1 MTNNVDVAKVLA
13 QLQSM
18 AKASKGGPSNQT
30 GGKEGVDFASILSN
44 AVDSVNETQK
54 DAMNLAKTFEA
65 GNTDIDLSEV
75 MIALQKANISFQAIT
90 KVRNKLVSAYQDIMS
105 IPV

>member
-18 AKASKGGPSNQT
+18 ARASKGGSSNQT

-54 DAMNLAKTFEA
+54 EAMNLAQTFEA

-90 KVRNKLVSAYQDIMS
+90 KVRNKLVSAYQEIMS